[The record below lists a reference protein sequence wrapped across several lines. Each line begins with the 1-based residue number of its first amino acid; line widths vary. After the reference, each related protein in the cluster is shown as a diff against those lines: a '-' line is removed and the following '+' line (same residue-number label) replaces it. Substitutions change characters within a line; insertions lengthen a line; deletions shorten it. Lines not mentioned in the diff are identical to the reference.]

1 MLGSIFWSFFPRL
14 SLSITIFRCTFTN
27 MDWWVGVTGA
37 QYIPRHEIQKL
48 DACAASL
55 LMGCSSGSLTLN
67 GYYVPQGIPLSY
79 LKAGSPVIVANLWEV
94 TDKDIDRFGKA
105 ILEAWLRERS
115 CVLPSSAPC
124 DVVTKEFEAM
134 KISSKRGKK
143 KVASESLPAACES
156 DSSRD
161 HSIHSRRIGSFL
173 CEAREAC
180 NLRYLIGASPVCYGV
195 PTSIRKKKDPT

>member
-1 MLGSIFWSFFPRL
+1 MLTWTG
-14 SLSITIFRCTFTN
+14 
-27 MDWWVGVTGA
+27 GGATGA
-37 QYIPRHEIQKL
+37 QYIPRHEIHKL
-48 DACAASL
+48 DTCAASL

-105 ILEAWLRERS
+105 ILEAWLRERL
-115 CVLPSSAPC
+115 CALPMC
-124 DVVTKEFEAM
+124 DIVTKEFEAM
-134 KISSKRGKK
+134 KISSKRANK
-143 KVASESLPAACES
+143 KVGSKSLPAACES
-156 DSSRD
+156 DSSSRGN
-161 HSIHSRRIGSFL
+161 SVHSRMIGSFL

-195 PTSIRKKKDPT
+195 PTSIRRKKDLT